1 MSRVLAIALWAILMA
16 AMWLFI
22 AWGQQ
27 FKRQFA
33 GLGVEVTRLQMTLIT
48 LADILAN
55 YWYLPAVALLFAC
68 WAVSGNNAPTPRRE
82 D

>member
-1 MSRVLAIALWAILMA
+1 MSRVVAIALWAILMA

-48 LADILAN
+48 LTDILAN
-55 YWYLPAVALLFAC
+55 YWYLPALALLLVCLAASGRRLA
-68 WAVSGNNAPTPRRE
+68 AVA
-82 D
+82 